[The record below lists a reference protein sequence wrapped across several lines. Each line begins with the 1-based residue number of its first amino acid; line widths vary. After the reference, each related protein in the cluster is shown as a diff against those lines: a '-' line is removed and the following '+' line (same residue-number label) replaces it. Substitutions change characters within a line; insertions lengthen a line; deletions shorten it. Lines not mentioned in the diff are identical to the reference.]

1 MNNTK
6 VINIDKYFDQK
17 HLQILNEVSEIAHIS
32 GFKIYLVGG
41 VVRDIIF
48 KEQYLD
54 TDILVEGDAL
64 LFVDKIKNHLPNVE
78 VIKQQ
83 NDLHT
88 ATLVFNGEIEI
99 DFASTRKESYP
110 QKGFLPHIDQIGC
123 SIEEDSKRR
132 DFTVNTLLISLNK
145 EDKYALSD
153 FHNALKVGNFSYLN
167 MRFNILHKDSFIDD
181 PSRILRLVKFL
192 SRFSYDLD
200 INEETWDAFENYLKN
215 PLRNIPVARIKSEF
229 IDIFNHAYVPAMYFL
244 KTETYKVIADQIN
257 KPRKVLFFDPYVKA
271 AKLIKKYANDSKY
284 IWLIYFLIFF
294 YGENM
299 PDFDFDNQEK
309 KIIEGVD
316 ILFETEDEKHLYKSL
331 SKISTESV
339 IVYAFL
345 KNDNKIFKKLQKLS
359 EIKIYTTG
367 DDLISMGFKP
377 SSLFKEIFDRILDE
391 KLKSYLKTKEEEEN
405 FIKSNF

>member
-1 MNNTK
+1 MNKTK
-6 VINIDKYFDQK
+6 VINIEKYFDSK
-17 HLQILNEVSEIAHIS
+17 HLQILNDVSEIAHIS

-41 VVRDIIF
+41 VVRDIIL
-48 KEQYLD
+48 KRKCLD
-54 TDILVEGDAL
+54 IDILVEGDAL
-64 LFVDKIKNHLPNVE
+64 EFVDTIKEQHKNVE
-78 VIKQQ
+78 IVKQQ

-132 DFTVNTLLISLNK
+132 DFTVNTLLISLNQ
-145 EDKYALSD
+145 EDKYALID
-153 FHNALKVGNFSYLN
+153 FHNALKDIKNFEYL
-167 MRFNILHKDSFIDD
+167 NILHEGSFIDD
-181 PSRILRLVKFL
+181 PSRILRFLKFL
-192 SRFSYDLD
+192 IRFELD
-200 INEETWDAFENYLKN
+200 VGANNETWNALENYLKN

-229 IDIFNHAYVPAMYFL
+229 IDIFNNYAPANLF
-244 KTETYKVIADQIN
+244 TIIEAYKVIADQIN
-257 KPRKVLFFDPYVKA
+257 KPRKVLFFDPYKKA
-271 AKLIKKYANDSKY
+271 AKLIKKYTKDSKY

-316 ILFETEDEKHLYKSL
+316 ILFETEDEKHLYNSL

-391 KLKSYLKTKEEEEN
+391 KLKNNLKTREEEEN
-405 FIKSNF
+405 FIKAHF